1 MTRRTDSLSNPVC
14 KSHLDRR
21 RRSLTYVP
29 TALALAFLSLNQG
42 VQAANT
48 QYNVINGKTDLTAT
62 ATYTTGGT
70 LGTGASGTAAGAG
83 PTVTSDVTFNSGV
96 AYNPA
101 AFTLNSSQTFGSLN
115 DLSTTTLSIANTS
128 ASGTGDTLTLGGSSD
143 PGSSE
148 PGSASGDLFFVGT
161 GATLNINSGAAGSA
175 TALGIVLGQSGNFD
189 IAGTSTISAAIT
201 STGTANLTRTGSG
214 LLTLSGGIN
223 NAGTFTNS
231 GTATAVYPS
240 VGTGTAPAGST
251 FLNGTVGANVT
262 GIVQNGTSDL
272 VLGNLGNTYNA
283 GITIQ
288 NGVVVFNNTAA
299 GSSNSLGKSTNA
311 VFLGN
316 GSTTTN
322 ATMDFAATVGG
333 GVGGAQTFSNPVT
346 VGSKTG
352 EGANV
357 ISASD
362 FNLALSGPISLT
374 NGDLTLA
381 PFNTGA
387 SSITVSGGIT
397 GTGNVFV
404 SDVANNAGN
413 VVNFTTAPV
422 NNSGTIT
429 FNSATVNGVAVG
441 TNNTGTNTIT
451 GGVGSNV
458 TAITTSAA
466 KNPLTISTNAL
477 VVNSGGTTL
486 TNANT
491 TSGVFTVSGGVAGT
505 GNLTLNNNSSIAN
518 GITVSTTN
526 VNNIGSITN
535 SGTGTGG
542 TLISSVLGS
551 NVTGLTQNSA
561 GTLTLSGT
569 NLFIG
574 DTTLTAGTLNL
585 QNTSALQYS
594 VINTN
599 STAGLLTIGASAVNT
614 TAITLGGLNGTG
626 SATAGSFGNLAL
638 VNLASTPAAVN
649 LTIGNSNASY
659 ASNTLNPTYSGII
672 SGAGGSL
679 TKIGTNTQTLAG
691 ANTYTGTTAVN
702 GGTLAISGAGSLN
715 GTTGTALSLGGGT
728 LSYSVVGGTQNFTGT
743 TIAPGTSGVTVGAS
757 GETVNLGTT
766 TRNVGGAVNF
776 GTAGT
781 ITTSLPN
788 ANGIIGGYA
797 TVGGTN
803 FAVNNTPGS
812 AITPLTTY
820 NATFPTV
827 TSDTVTANND
837 NEIGATT
844 LSANS
849 TINSLTIS
857 DTGNNTLALGANSLT
872 FTAGGGLLY
881 AGNGSGGGSY
891 TISGTGIIGAGANEF
906 IANVNSGATLTISA
920 PVIGAAAGTL
930 TAAGGGTLVLT
941 GNSVY
946 TGPTFIGGGTLQI
959 GNATATT
966 LGGGTYA
973 GAITNNGALVFK
985 STSGNTLSGIISGAG
1000 SLIQNGTGALTLSG
1014 ANTYTGGTTVTAG
1027 TLKIGNAAALGGNT
1041 GAVSVAAG
1049 AALDLNGTTMTNT
1062 NALSLQ
1068 GTGISNGGALTNS
1081 SGTAGTYAGLVTLGS
1096 TGVSIGGTGLIT
1108 LSNVGTITGSGDN
1121 LTLTGTGG
1129 TIASII
1135 GTGAGT
1141 LTANATG
1148 TWTLSGAN
1156 TYTGGT
1162 TVTAGTLKI
1171 GNAAA
1176 LGGNTGAVSVAAGAA
1191 LDLNGTTMTRTNALS
1206 LQGTGISNGGA
1217 LTNSSGTA
1225 GTYAGLVTLGST
1237 GVSIGGTG
1245 LITLSNVGTIT
1256 GSGDNLTLTGTG
1268 GTIASIIGTGAGTLT
1283 ANATGTWTLSGANT
1297 YTGATNLN
1305 SGALTLS
1312 GGGSLASTVLNLK
1325 TGTFNYSSTAGST
1338 QSFTTT
1344 NLTGYGVIN
1353 NTVATNTLNLGT
1365 ITHSSTT
1372 IPGAVNFANTT
1383 GAITTTN
1390 SNDSSGI
1397 LAPWATIGTGTAL
1410 NYAVSNGGSSAI
1422 TAYTTG
1428 TNQASLTAAG
1438 GGTAGT
1444 TNFTLGNAGV
1454 TLTGSATGNTLQV
1467 LNTDVTG
1474 IVLALGTNNLTLN
1487 GILNSGGA
1495 SGGLTISG
1503 GGKLFI
1509 GGNNE
1514 LDISN
1519 NAQSTTISSII
1530 ADNGSTASS
1539 VVYSP
1544 VGAGTLTLS
1553 GVNTYTGG
1561 TFVNSGTL
1569 NIGNTSA
1576 KLGTGAVTLA
1586 AGTTLST
1593 NGNNATESTF
1603 APGGITGAG
1612 NFTASG
1618 GANGTITLDKIN
1630 TYTGTT
1636 NVGGARNAIKVNI
1649 ASTYDPVTGVQTGSA
1664 LGLNSPINIAATV
1677 NESALWL
1684 NGNNIT
1690 VGTITGGNSTNQ
1702 SIPSAIVLGKTS
1714 GTSAALTVGG
1724 DNGSGTFNGN
1734 ISDAAFSNN
1743 IGGIPLQGA
1752 SSTGGSLIK
1761 IGTGTQTLF
1770 PGNGTGSPSV
1780 TYNNYGGPTVVN
1792 GGTLAGSSTEFYTTG
1807 VDKGGAFGL
1816 NSNVTVNSLTAGT
1829 TASLAIN
1836 STNVA
1841 AIGSL
1846 TFGGTGATATSTN
1859 NVSIG
1864 SGLLL
1869 LGGDVTADATN
1880 NPRGA
1885 TITAT
1890 ASQGVLELGASRT
1903 FTIGSST
1910 NSGGADLTIGAII
1923 DDSSTAGTTTSTVP
1937 GTLAHNGTAGPFGIT
1952 KAGAGVLVLTATNT
1966 YSGGTTVNQGTLD
1979 AFNTSALGA
1988 STGALAVS
1996 GGTLDI
2002 GTFSETVGAVT
2013 LSSGTIQSTGSTTA
2027 SLTGTSYG
2035 VQSGTV
2041 SAVLAGS
2048 AALTK
2053 TAAGTVTLSGVNTYS
2068 GGTTITAGTLQLGNG
2083 TTGKDGTVTGA
2094 ISDNSSLVFDYF
2106 GSATTPGVISGSG
2119 TVSTIGAGTAVLTGA
2134 NTYSGGTTITA
2145 GTLQLGNGT
2154 SGNDG
2159 TVTGAITDNSSLA
2172 FDYFGSA
2179 TTPGV
2184 ISGTGAVSVIGT
2196 GTGTAV
2202 LTGAN
2207 TYTGVTTITSGI
2219 LSTGTTGSLANGLSA
2234 SSIGASSSAA
2244 SNLVFNGGTLQY
2256 ANTTGTAAR
2265 TDRLFTLGFPG
2276 GTLDASGTGT
2286 ITFAGPGTIAISADM
2301 GARTLTLTGS
2311 NTGLNTFTPVIADA
2325 SAGSGSATNLAKT
2338 STGTWVLTGTNTYTG
2353 TTTVSGGTLQVGNG
2367 TSGSISNSSAS
2378 AVSGGMLAFNEANGG
2393 SYTSTIGTTSPG
2405 LVVGAEGTGVTNT
2418 LGGVISGSGGFSQ
2431 TGAGTTILTATNTY
2445 TGTTTV
2451 SGGTLSLFKAGTVGS
2466 STGGTLA
2473 ASGTGIVV
2481 NTSGTLLLSAN
2492 NSVGNTT
2499 RVSLGS
2505 SSPATSSMVVANG
2518 VLQGRGA
2525 QLTATSGTQ
2534 PVFTGTTS
2542 TTDGNSVPGLGA
2554 LTLTN
2559 STTLAFVTGGGA
2571 ADSGTVVFSS
2581 FSDPSN
2587 SYVFNVTGDNFAN
2600 PFGPGTS
2607 RDGVT
2612 ERLIFATDES
2622 AFLGDFTFN
2631 GVAGA
2636 AEISLDG
2643 TFFEIVPVPEPATYL
2658 GGLLL
2663 MAAAGWQF
2671 RRQRRQVQA

>member
-1 MTRRTDSLSNPVC
+1 MTRRPAFSLKTVC
-14 KSHLDRR
+14 QSHLDRR
-21 RRSLTYVP
+21 RRALTCVP
-29 TALALAFLSLNQG
+29 AFCALALLSLQY
-42 VQAANT
+42 QARSQSNT
-48 QYNVINGKTDLTAT
+48 EADVVNTNTDLTAA
-62 ATYTTGGT
+62 ATYSTNAVPGVTNDVVFT
-70 LGTGASGTAAGAG
+70 SGT
-83 PTVTSDVTFNSGV
+83 

-101 AFTLNSSQTFGSLN
+101 NFTLGTSETFGSLN
-115 DLSTTTLSIANTS
+115 DLSTTPLTISN
-128 ASGTGDTLTLGGSSD
+128 SGGAAADTLTLGGAGD
-143 PGSSE
+143 LGDGVTGSN
-148 PGSASGDLFFVGT
+148 AADLFFVGT
-161 GATLNINSGAAGSA
+161 GATLNITGGSGA

-214 LLTLSGGIN
+214 TLTLSGGIN

-231 GTATAVYPS
+231 GTATAIYPS
-240 VGTGTAPAGST
+240 VGIATAPAGST

-272 VLGNLGNTYNA
+272 VLGNLGNTYNN

-288 NGVVVFNNTAA
+288 NGVVIFNNTAA
-299 GSSNSLGKSTNA
+299 GSSNSLGKSTNTI
-311 VFLGN
+311 FLGN

-362 FNLALSGPISLT
+362 YNLALSGPISLT
-374 NGDLTLA
+374 IGDLTLA

-526 VNNIGSITN
+526 VNNIGSITD

-585 QNTSALQYS
+585 QSTNALQYS

-614 TAITLGGLNGTG
+614 IAITLGGLNGTG
-626 SATAGSFGNLAL
+626 SATAGSFGDLAL
-638 VNLASTPAAVN
+638 VNIDSTPATVN

-659 ASNTLNPTYSGII
+659 ASNTLNPSYSGII
-672 SGAGGSL
+672 SGAGSV

-702 GGTLAISGAGSLN
+702 GGTLAISGSGSLN
-715 GTTGTALSLGGGT
+715 GATGTALSLGGGT

-857 DTGNNTLALGANSLT
+857 DTGNNTLALGAKSLT

-973 GAITNNGALVFK
+973 GAITDNGALVFK
-985 STSGNTLSGIISGAG
+985 SASANILSGIISGPG

-1014 ANTYTGGTTVTAG
+1014 ANTYTGGTTVAAG

-1422 TAYTTG
+1422 TPYSVG
-1428 TNQASLTAAG
+1428 TALTASG
-1438 GGTAGT
+1438 GGTAGGQT
-1444 TNFTLGNAGV
+1444 GATNFTLGAAV
-1454 TLTGSATGNTLQV
+1454 TLTASATGNTLQV
-1467 LNTDVTG
+1467 LNTDTTA
-1474 IVLALGTNNLTLN
+1474 IVLALGANNLTLN
-1487 GILNSGGA
+1487 GILNSGGTG
-1495 SGGLTISG
+1495 GGLTISG
-1503 GGKLFI
+1503 GGNLFI
-1509 GGNNE
+1509 GANSE

-1593 NGNNATESTF
+1593 NGQNATESTF

-1743 IGGIPLQGA
+1743 ISGIPLQGA

-1792 GGTLAGSSTEFYTTG
+1792 GGTLAGSSTEFYSAG

-1816 NSNVTVNSLTAGT
+1816 KSNVTVNSLTAGA

-1869 LGGDVTADATN
+1869 LGGDVTANATN

-1923 DDSSTAGTTTSTVP
+1923 DDSSTAGTTTPGVP
-1937 GTLAHNGTAGPFGIT
+1937 GTLVHTGASGAFGIT
-1952 KAGAGVLVLTATNT
+1952 KAGAGVLVLTAANT

-1988 STGALAVS
+1988 STGALAVG

-2053 TAAGTVTLSGVNTYS
+2053 TTAGTVTLSGANTYT
-2068 GGTTITAGTLQLGNG
+2068 GGTTVNAGILSTGATGVLANGGTASSIGAATNVATNLVLGGGTLQYAS
-2083 TTGKDGTVTGA
+2083 TGA
-2094 ISDNSSLVFDYF
+2094 AESTDHLFTLAASSTLD
-2106 GSATTPGVISGSG
+2106 ASG
-2119 TVSTIGAGTAVLTGA
+2119 TNSITFSNPGIIAESGLGAQVLTLTGSNTGANTLTPALGDNTGGMGIDSVSKTGVGTWVLAGA
-2134 NTYSGGTTITA
+2134 NTYSGGTTVNAGILTSTVAGGFGTGNVTVNPTGASGTA
-2145 GTLQLGNGT
+2145 TDAATLNSTGSIASTANVTVNSNSATAIGTLNFNGT
-2154 SGNDG
+2154 TPAIGSLTG
-2159 TVTGAITDNSSLA
+2159 TGRVVLNNAGGTALTINGTGGTANSSFSGVISQGA
-2172 FDYFGSA
+2172 AAGSLVT

-2184 ISGTGAVSVIGT
+2184 VTLS
-2196 GTGTAV
+2196 
-2202 LTGAN
+2202 GAN
-2207 TYTGVTTITSGI
+2207 TYTGATAVNAGSLRLSGAGSIAGTSGVTVATGLGGAAVATLEMNSTANSAVPITINATGVLQGNGTGMLGAVSTSAAGGTINPGFTAAGGASYGTITGGAVTTANMTVSSLTLTSTATYIVNLNAAGSSGTGTSGAI
-2219 LSTGTTGSLANGLSA
+2219 LGASSLLVVNGAAGSLTLAGANLQVNDGGLAVTPGQIFKFISYTGTTG
-2234 SSIGASSSAA
+2234 IGSSATGMFSVGGVPEA
-2244 SNLVFNGGTLQY
+2244 DGATFMVGSNDYQISYSANDPFVELIAVPEPSTY
-2256 ANTTGTAAR
+2256 AALFAGAGVLAYSQRRRFKGAAR
-2265 TDRLFTLGFPG
+2265 T
-2276 GTLDASGTGT
+2276 
-2286 ITFAGPGTIAISADM
+2286 
-2301 GARTLTLTGS
+2301 
-2311 NTGLNTFTPVIADA
+2311 
-2325 SAGSGSATNLAKT
+2325 
-2338 STGTWVLTGTNTYTG
+2338 
-2353 TTTVSGGTLQVGNG
+2353 
-2367 TSGSISNSSAS
+2367 
-2378 AVSGGMLAFNEANGG
+2378 
-2393 SYTSTIGTTSPG
+2393 
-2405 LVVGAEGTGVTNT
+2405 
-2418 LGGVISGSGGFSQ
+2418 
-2431 TGAGTTILTATNTY
+2431 
-2445 TGTTTV
+2445 
-2451 SGGTLSLFKAGTVGS
+2451 
-2466 STGGTLA
+2466 A
-2473 ASGTGIVV
+2473 A
-2481 NTSGTLLLSAN
+2481 
-2492 NSVGNTT
+2492 
-2499 RVSLGS
+2499 
-2505 SSPATSSMVVANG
+2505 
-2518 VLQGRGA
+2518 
-2525 QLTATSGTQ
+2525 
-2534 PVFTGTTS
+2534 
-2542 TTDGNSVPGLGA
+2542 
-2554 LTLTN
+2554 
-2559 STTLAFVTGGGA
+2559 
-2571 ADSGTVVFSS
+2571 
-2581 FSDPSN
+2581 
-2587 SYVFNVTGDNFAN
+2587 
-2600 PFGPGTS
+2600 
-2607 RDGVT
+2607 
-2612 ERLIFATDES
+2612 
-2622 AFLGDFTFN
+2622 
-2631 GVAGA
+2631 
-2636 AEISLDG
+2636 
-2643 TFFEIVPVPEPATYL
+2643 
-2658 GGLLL
+2658 
-2663 MAAAGWQF
+2663 
-2671 RRQRRQVQA
+2671 